1 VASRKTASVEASPG
15 EQVREMREAQALT
28 LDNVA
33 DAVGISSPYL
43 SRIETGRQLPARKTF
58 RAIAD
63 QLSEKPAELV
73 AERDKAELESM
84 GYSPEV
90 AEVAVALGRLDAQ
103 KRRRLAEEMAGMLA
117 ATRTSRE
124 PGLGA
129 VPAAVRKG
137 EPQRTR
143 AV

>member
-1 VASRKTASVEASPG
+1 MLDGEGSQVVSRKTASVEASPG

-63 QLSEKPAELV
+63 QLSEKPADLV

-90 AEVAVALGRLDAQ
+90 AEVAVALGRLDAE
-103 KRRRLAEEMAGMLA
+103 KRRRLAEQMAAMLQQ
-117 ATRTSRE
+117 
-124 PGLGA
+124 LD
-129 VPAAVRKG
+129 PAAD
-137 EPQRTR
+137 PD
-143 AV
+143 